1 MSNASATDA
10 AGITPPSQRNPS
22 NRETRRA
29 ADRLARKLVRAVVIA
44 VANQKGGSGKTTTI
58 LALAGE
64 LARRGFRVLV
74 IDCDEQGNATTGL
87 GVPVAKLDNE
97 GTYYLLMD
105 DEAKPADVITPTPHD
120 NISVIA
126 GGEKLS
132 EVTAAL
138 ASEMGNHTFLS
149 AHVETLRDEF
159 DVILLDTP
167 PALSLLTLNALYA
180 ADEIATPIN
189 PGVFDLAGIA
199 KLTKTVKRLNTRL
212 NKNIAIAHT
221 FLINFNPRRR
231 NDQDAYGFVKGAFPD
246 ALIDTADPQPD
257 REWHGSGVPQSASV
271 NSSQSAGVP
280 LTLYDPRTAVSRA
293 YCRVADVIEQR
304 SLRG

>member
-1 MSNASATDA
+1 MSAAPTDA
-10 AGITPPSQRNPS
+10 AGITTPGQRSPD
-22 NRETRRA
+22 NRATRRA
-29 ADRLARKLVRAVVIA
+29 VGRITRKLTRAKVIA

-74 IDCDEQGNATTGL
+74 IDCDEQGNATIGL
-87 GVPVAKLDNE
+87 GVAVAEQDTE

-105 DEAKPADVITPTPHD
+105 DEAKPAAVIAPTPHD

-126 GGEKLS
+126 GGPKLS
-132 EVTAAL
+132 EVAAAL
-138 ASEMGNHTFLS
+138 ASEMGNHAFLS
-149 AHVETLRDEF
+149 THVDALRGEF

-167 PALSLLTLNALYA
+167 PALSLLTINALYA
-180 ADEIATPIN
+180 ADEITTPIN
-189 PGVFDLAGIA
+189 PGVFDLRGIA
-199 KLTKTVKRLNTRL
+199 ELTKTVKRINSRL
-212 NKNIAIAHT
+212 NKAIAIAHV

-231 NDQDAYGFVKGAFPD
+231 NDQDAYRFVKEAFPD

-271 NSSQSAGVP
+271 NSSQSAGIP
-280 LTLYDPRTAVSRA
+280 LTLYEARAAVSRA
-293 YCRVADVIEQR
+293 YCRVTDVIEQR